1 MKNIVGPLYPLVLH
15 LQIQPNANGKYLG
28 IKIPESFEK
37 QNFDF
42 FFFFEDQTLN
52 LMVPSW
58 IRFHCT
64 TTGTLK
70 SKTLNLLWAA
80 NYLQS
85 IYILTTYMAF
95 TYYVL

>member
-42 FFFFEDQTLN
+42 FFFF
-52 LMVPSW
+52 
-58 IRFHCT
+58 
-64 TTGTLK
+64 
-70 SKTLNLLWAA
+70 
-80 NYLQS
+80 
-85 IYILTTYMAF
+85 
-95 TYYVL
+95 